1 MYKFKFLLKIKVNVV
16 VIKNFIEWIIV
27 VIVVEVIFFVGFGVI
42 GVIWKKGMIVEFDVF
57 IIVLG
62 KRK

>member
-27 VIVVEVIFFVGFGVI
+27 VIIVEVIFFVGFGVI